1 MMSAVAVL
9 LALLL
14 VFSSIGSSAGCLVW
28 DGVGNVCPT
37 GSDAGV
43 SNCNRLEV
51 RGECT
56 TTSEV
61 MSQSMPFP
69 GCAAPA
75 VRVSTRS
82 SCLVDSFLGCVDWQ
96 YFSTCSANCP
106 AVVTDKCVECN
117 AGFELQSD
125 GSCVGCGAGSGP
137 GSPFGSPCA
146 TCSLSTYKAHISGPD
161 GINCIPV
168 PVGSYRVSASAISLC
183 DEGYTCAG
191 GAAAKVKCHNA
202 DTPSGS
208 ATCTNCLASTYPV
221 GVEGTASATCDT
233 CPKGFACSGKTEV
246 TQSAPTKIACDD
258 AGEWAAATGALACA
272 PVPAGSYKKL
282 QAGAET
288 PSFLTVSGADVNSI
302 VEPCSTGYA
311 CAGGAAR
318 PVKCHNENTVG
329 GSATCTNCLA
339 KTYPTESGLAAD
351 LRIVLLHELLDPTKA
366 ICKQCEPGFECPDG
380 VSRQLCPS
388 GKYAHSASSP
398 ICYPIVAGF
407 HRISASVAEPC
418 QLGHKCDGGSAPPDS
433 CPVGRFASSRGA
445 NACNACPDGTFTE
458 LTGRPICDACPTS
471 RATCENGR
479 LLLPEKT
486 WYVQR
491 CQTSFQNL
499 FFVSFLTGFSQLMY
513 CCILVQVLPER

>member
-14 VFSSIGSSAGCLVW
+14 VFSSIGSSAGCLVS
-28 DGVGNVCPT
+28 GACPT

-51 RGECT
+51 HGACT
-56 TTSEV
+56 TTSEF
-61 MSQSMPFP
+61 MSESMPFP

-82 SCLVDSFLGCVDWQ
+82 SCVTDCLVGCCDWQ
-96 YFSTCSANCP
+96 YFSTCISTCP
-106 AVVTDKCVECN
+106 AVVTDKCAECN
-117 AGFELQSD
+117 AGFKRESD

-146 TCSLSTYKAHISGPD
+146 TCSSLTYKAHISGPD

-191 GAAAKVKCHNA
+191 GAAAQVKCHNA

-233 CPKGFACSGKTEV
+233 CPKGFACSGKTEA

-288 PSFLTVSGADVNSI
+288 PSFLTVSGADVNSEVAMCPPGYTCAGGGSRPVPCDGGGAYASSAGTI
-302 VEPCSTGYA
+302 VCLTVPLGSYKKLTTVTILDDAVSGTEVNSAVELCPTGYA
-311 CAGGAAR
+311 CAGGDAR
-318 PVKCHNENTVG
+318 PAKCHNAATVE

-339 KTYPTESGLAAD
+339 STYPVGVEGAANATCT
-351 LRIVLLHELLDPTKA
+351 L
-366 ICKQCEPGFECPDG
+366 CEKGFKCSDGMARVACSEDG
-380 VSRQLCPS
+380 V
-388 GKYAHSASSP
+388 YAGVNGTLACAP
-398 ICYPIVAGF
+398 VPAGSYKKLMLVTIANDG
-407 HRISASVAEPC
+407 RRCMTI
-418 QLGHKCDGGSAPPDS
+418 QLGVNEHD
-433 CPVGRFASSRGA
+433 
-445 NACNACPDGTFTE
+445 
-458 LTGRPICDACPTS
+458 
-471 RATCENGR
+471 
-479 LLLPEKT
+479 
-486 WYVQR
+486 
-491 CQTSFQNL
+491 
-499 FFVSFLTGFSQLMY
+499 
-513 CCILVQVLPER
+513 